1 MTVNRAIKNMIRDNK
16 VHQIDG
22 LIGSSG
28 QEKMFSM
35 DSYITKLYE
44 VKITRETALD
54 YATAPELMA
63 QKLPGH
69 V

>member
-1 MTVNRAIKNMIRDNK
+1 M
-16 VHQIDG
+16 HQIDG

-35 DSYITKLYE
+35 DSYITKLYKE
-44 VKITRETALD
+44 GKITRETALD